1 MFGNSNDDISK
12 KFFDLSKKAT
22 LAESDG
28 DYLSAVNLYLAAYE
42 SVKNAGDDM
51 VKVGVEG
58 VKKAWDIVIAQNNR
72 PLAEYVFEILCR
84 HIKEPEINKY
94 SEDLHNLMLNKLKNL
109 GVPVEHLSDTKSAN
123 EALNK
128 MKDFITDMNGKNEP
142 EKKEPAPKAMPAPE
156 VNSRAQNEKDS
167 YFVRREL
174 NKYDNL
180 VGFESAID
188 YMRKHGVTSKENSE
202 RMQLVER
209 LNKEHGLNRI
219 SFTETM
225 IFKSPSRVDANL
237 FMEATAS
244 EIGLPCIQ
252 MHMDDNIQGS
262 SVLCMMAPADS
273 NFRLNPSRTGFN
285 GKGILMLED
294 IDTWDFPDPSELS
307 NEDGIA
313 GFFNAQMSR
322 GIAEVSN
329 LIEVALEDPNILVMA
344 TVGDNV
350 DEDEIRNSLGA
361 ETFTVIRID
370 NPTERE
376 RAAI

>member
-1 MFGNSNDDISK
+1 
-12 KFFDLSKKAT
+12 
-22 LAESDG
+22 
-28 DYLSAVNLYLAAYE
+28 
-42 SVKNAGDDM
+42 
-51 VKVGVEG
+51 
-58 VKKAWDIVIAQNNR
+58 
-72 PLAEYVFEILCR
+72 
-84 HIKEPEINKY
+84 
-94 SEDLHNLMLNKLKNL
+94 
-109 GVPVEHLSDTKSAN
+109 
-123 EALNK
+123 
-128 MKDFITDMNGKNEP
+128 
-142 EKKEPAPKAMPAPE
+142 
-156 VNSRAQNEKDS
+156 
-167 YFVRREL
+167 
-174 NKYDNL
+174 
-180 VGFESAID
+180 
-188 YMRKHGVTSKENSE
+188 
-202 RMQLVER
+202 
-209 LNKEHGLNRI
+209 
-219 SFTETM
+219 M
-225 IFKSPSRVDANL
+225 IFTSPSRVDANL

-252 MHMDDNIQGS
+252 MHMDEHVAGS

-294 IDTWDFPDPSELS
+294 VDTWDFPDPSELGG
-307 NEDGIA
+307 EDGIA

-344 TVGDNV
+344 TVGDKV